1 MNLNNLKHWV
11 NKSNIGTN
19 VKIPKFIHTYIK
31 LTNITIE
38 NIINPISILVAVQT
52 KIEINPILL
61 QRTKQIPQTHT
72 LISLQKGVI

>member
-11 NKSNIGTN
+11 NKLNIGTN
-19 VKIPKFIHTYIK
+19 VKVPKFIHTYIK
-31 LTNITIE
+31 LTNITVK

-61 QRTKQIPQTHT
+61 QRTKQISQTYT
-72 LISLQKGVI
+72 VISLQKGVI